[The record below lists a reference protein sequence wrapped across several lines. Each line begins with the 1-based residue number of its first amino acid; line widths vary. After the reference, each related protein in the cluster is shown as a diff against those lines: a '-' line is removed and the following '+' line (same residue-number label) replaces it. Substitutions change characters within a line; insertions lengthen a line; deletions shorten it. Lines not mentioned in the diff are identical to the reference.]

1 MSTDSNI
8 KITPMTA
15 AQKTGIL
22 AAIMCTGSIAL
33 AWGLSSP
40 LISQNL
46 ERMTGS
52 GVLLGWLIS
61 LAAVATII
69 ATPFVP
75 KLLSRFSGRSVLVAC
90 IIIGTLTIP
99 ALKIFMHPV
108 AWFGI
113 KFVASCAFTVV
124 FVIAEI
130 WINQLAPQHL
140 RGRIFGIYGAA
151 LAGGMGIGS
160 GLAVATGI
168 DGWTPFLVCTA
179 INAAA
184 LLPVLAFSKA
194 RKIEQPPKDDARFSA
209 IVEIFKAAP
218 AIMACAIV
226 FGAIEQS
233 LMYFLPVYDTRLGH
247 SEYTARVLLLI
258 AAVGNFLFQIPMGM
272 LADKM
277 NRGRLMIALM
287 VVASVGPLL
296 MAYVGPN
303 FPALASLAFLYIGLT
318 TALYTV
324 GLVSLGERFKGH
336 KLSAANAAFIMSY
349 GVGSLAIPPI
359 AGKMMDVFG
368 PAGFMWAM
376 SALGVLGLCVVS
388 VRRLHYR
395 S

>member
-1 MSTDSNI
+1 MSASPDMTSQQ
-8 KITPMTA
+8 KI
-15 AQKTGIL
+15 GIL

-61 LAAVATII
+61 LAAVATIV

-75 KLLSRFSGRSVLVAC
+75 KLLSRFSGRSVLVVC
-90 IIIGTLTIP
+90 LIIGTLTIP

-160 GLAVATGI
+160 GLAVLTGI
-168 DGWTPFLVCTA
+168 DGWMPFLVCTG
-179 INAAA
+179 INAMA
-184 LLPVLAFSKA
+184 LIPVLAFSKA
-194 RKIEQPPKDDARFSA
+194 TKIEQPPKDDAQFSA
-209 IVEIFKAAP
+209 IVTIFKAAP

-247 SEYTARVLLLI
+247 SEYTARVLLLV

-277 NRGRLMIALM
+277 NRGHLMIALM

-296 MAYVGPN
+296 MAYVGLN
-303 FPALASLAFLYIGLT
+303 FAALASLAFLYVGLT

-336 KLSAANAAFIMSY
+336 TLSAANAAFIMSY
-349 GVGSLAIPPI
+349 GVGSLVIPPV
-359 AGKMMDVFG
+359 AGKMMDIFG
-368 PAGFMWAM
+368 PPGFMWAM
-376 SALGVLGLCVVS
+376 AALGGMGLCVVS
-388 VRRLHYR
+388 VRRLHRR